1 VIKNRTMSLLL
12 WLMALATAPVLIVL
26 VAVWGLFF
34 VGFPP
39 PGCDER
45 KMLSKAVSPD
55 GAWVATVYNNICS
68 DGGFVTMISD
78 TVEIT
83 RPGEPAAPIPNAGVV
98 FGMDDHP
105 FDVEKAL
112 SVKWIAER
120 GLEITVPNDASA
132 GTQDSTYADL
142 TISYKY
148 VPDDPV
154 ERGCLKQWRSLPTDE
169 MVRRSFTPADNL
181 NAFLTRC
188 QAAGASH

>member
-12 WLMALATAPVLIVL
+12 WLMALTTAPVLIVL

-34 VGFPP
+34 VGSSP

-55 GAWVATVYNNICS
+55 GAWIATVYNNLCS
-68 DGGFVTMISD
+68 DGGFVTVVSD

-83 RPGEPAAPIPNAGVV
+83 RPDEPAAPIPASGVV
-98 FGMDDHP
+98 FGMTDHP
-105 FDVEKAL
+105 SYGDKAL
-112 SVKWIAER
+112 SVNWIAER
-120 GLEITVPNDASA
+120 GLEITVPNNAWSGPQAS
-132 GTQDSTYADL
+132 SYADL

-154 ERGCLKQWRSLPTDE
+154 ERNCLKQWRAGPTDE
-169 MVRRSFTPADNL
+169 MVHRTLSPTDNI
-181 NAFLTRC
+181 NAFFARC
-188 QAAGASH
+188 HAGGAPH